1 MREEKLWRERERG
14 AGLEDPL
21 ESNRPAR
28 VIFIR
33 KL

>member
-1 MREEKLWRERERG
+1 MPEEKLWRERG